1 MESGTYNYFFYE
13 PSLFDFMESL
23 LSSYIILTDRF
34 FSYFRHVP
42 PFVALSAI
50 KNEYMKCDASTPDIC
65 ETWFNFD
72 LNGCNILPSVY
83 DELIYKYFGVE
94 NRIEFQPPIL
104 IGGKPSSTYYK
115 LEYINEGD
123 ACADGNCRGPH
134 YCSKEAADA
143 DIW

>member
-1 MESGTYNYFFYE
+1 
-13 PSLFDFMESL
+13 MESL

-34 FSYFRHVP
+34 FFYFRHVP

-104 IGGKPSSTYYK
+104 IDGKPSSTYYK